1 MSTGMAYVAS
11 GVVDV
16 ALDKLVLRV
25 MDLWALNAPAATCDG
40 VSTVIHWKSYS
51 HDVPVV
57 WELDM
62 ACFGTESLL
71 TAETDGRYAVLRF
84 VTMRDPLKLCGCRL
98 RVVLTR
104 LLLAWYGRVGARRSD
119 TGSRRLL
126 CACRKICV
134 MHRYVVRRVCVILV
148 VVALPICRVRLLC
161 RWAMDRVRWVDRLE
175 RRPFGRIEKPLN
187 LCDVCRWPRRID
199 VL

>member
-1 MSTGMAYVAS
+1 MWYTMSTGMAYVAS

-71 TAETDGRYAVLRF
+71 TAETDGRYAGATIRHDARPFEAVWLSVACGVDATTASVVR
-84 VTMRDPLKLCGCRL
+84 VCGCP
-98 RVVLTR
+98 
-104 LLLAWYGRVGARRSD
+104 
-119 TGSRRLL
+119 
-126 CACRKICV
+126 K
-134 MHRYVVRRVCVILV
+134 
-148 VVALPICRVRLLC
+148 
-161 RWAMDRVRWVDRLE
+161 E
-175 RRPFGRIEKPLN
+175 
-187 LCDVCRWPRRID
+187 
-199 VL
+199 